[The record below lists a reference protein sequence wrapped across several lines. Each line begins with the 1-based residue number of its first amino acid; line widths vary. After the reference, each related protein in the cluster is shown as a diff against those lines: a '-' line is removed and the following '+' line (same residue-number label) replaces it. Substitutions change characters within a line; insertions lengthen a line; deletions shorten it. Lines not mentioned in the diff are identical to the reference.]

1 LTAIFQQQSIANSS
15 DVFGLARDHR
25 KRAEAVIGLAFGC
38 LEGRIPPDRVV
49 AMTERLATIGYREIS
64 IADTVGLANPT
75 QVGLMMKRLL
85 HQFPQIHFSLHLHN
99 TRD

>member
-38 LEGRIPPDRVV
+38 LEGRIP
-49 AMTERLATIGYREIS
+49 TERLATIGYREIS
-64 IADTVGLANPT
+64 IADSVGLANPT

>member
-1 LTAIFQQQSIANSS
+1 
-15 DVFGLARDHR
+15 
-25 KRAEAVIGLAFGC
+25 
-38 LEGRIPPDRVV
+38 
-49 AMTERLATIGYREIS
+49 MTERLATIGYREIS
-64 IADTVGLANPT
+64 IADSVGLANPT